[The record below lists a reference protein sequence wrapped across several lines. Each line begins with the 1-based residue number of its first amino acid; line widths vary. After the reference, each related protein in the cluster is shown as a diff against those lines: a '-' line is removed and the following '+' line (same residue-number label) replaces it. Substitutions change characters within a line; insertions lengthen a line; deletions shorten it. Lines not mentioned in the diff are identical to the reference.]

1 MINKLV
7 SIKIIGGVATVG
19 LAAGAVATQNTT
31 GLTSATTTVAATSG
45 SSTALQ
51 TAVTTTASAS
61 SGGSTMPSSP
71 VTSSST
77 AIKPQDASTQSL
89 SLQNAQAVPLPL
101 PGVNLSGGEFGT
113 VPGRLGFNYT
123 YPSTSDIDYIAAQ
136 GFKMVRIPFR
146 WERLQPV
153 LNGALSTADVTALT
167 KATDY
172 ALSKGL
178 VVVLDMHDFARRR
191 PNPTSVAAATVGS
204 ADVPVAA
211 FADAWVRIAGKY
223 RGNNNVWLGLMNE
236 PNGVSTAS
244 WWQTVQQTAIV
255 LRNQGVNNKLMIPG
269 IYWTAAHNWVQSGN
283 AAFASTFKD
292 PGENYAFEV
301 HQYLDSDSSGT
312 KPTCVVGAARR
323 VDAVLAWAKV
333 QKVRLFFGEMGAGP
347 DDTCKIEYGN
357 MLAKIDK
364 SQVAVGWTAWGAG
377 SWWNQAYIFRLSP
390 IGGAMTSHMQML
402 RTAMANR

>member
-1 MINKLV
+1 MIDKFV
-7 SIKIIGGVATVG
+7 SIKMIGGVATVG
-19 LAAGAVATQNTT
+19 LAVGAVATQDTRLTNNTIAMA
-31 GLTSATTTVAATSG
+31 STSG

-51 TAVTTTASAS
+51 TTVTTNAAAS
-61 SGGSTMPSSP
+61 SDTGTTLSSA

-77 AIKPQDASTQSL
+77 ATNPQNASAQRL
-89 SLQNAQAVPLPL
+89 SSPDAQAVPLPI

-123 YPSTSDIDYIAAQ
+123 YPSTTDIDYIAAQ

-146 WERLQPV
+146 WERLQPI
-153 LNGALSTADVTALT
+153 LNGALSTADASALM

-191 PNPTSVAAATVGS
+191 PNPTSVTSAIVGS
-204 ADVPVAA
+204 ADVPAAA
-211 FADAWVRIAGKY
+211 FADAWVKIAGRY

-236 PNGVSTAS
+236 PNGLPAAS
-244 WWQTVQQTAIV
+244 WWQTAQQTAIA

-269 IYWTAAHNWVQSGN
+269 IYWTAAYNWVESGN

-312 KPTCVVGAARR
+312 KPTCAVGAARR

-364 SQVAVGWTAWGAG
+364 SQVAIGWTAWGAG
-377 SWWNQAYIFRLSP
+377 SWWNEGYMFRINP
-390 IGGAMTSHMQML
+390 IKGAMTSHMQML
-402 RTAMANR
+402 QTAMSNR